1 MSADVSPT
9 GQGVDHRQVQREL
22 GEMAVQLHEPT
33 LLTASSIKISWNV
46 STCNTFEPLTIHP
59 AADLISCL
67 RLAISQV
74 DRQSQYIQGYRLL
87 YRPVGGSWSQQDV
100 KAATERNAIITNL
113 LKGTEYEIK
122 IRPYFNEFQGMDSRP
137 LTFHTPEEGEISAA
151 RSFDAVQFHFAVINW
166 IGVHSARFNSILI
179 CRT

>member
-1 MSADVSPT
+1 MS
-9 GQGVDHRQVQREL
+9 
-22 GEMAVQLHEPT
+22 VQLHEPT
-33 LLTASSIKISWNV
+33 LLTASSVKISWNV
-46 STCNTFEPLTIHP
+46 STGNTSEPLTIP
-59 AADLISCL
+59 RAADLISCL
-67 RLAISQV
+67 TISQV

-100 KAATERNAIITNL
+100 KAATERNAVITNL

-137 LTFHTPEEGEISAA
+137 LTLRTPEEGEISAA
-151 RSFDAVQFHFAVINW
+151 LSFDALRFHFAVINW

>member
-1 MSADVSPT
+1 
-9 GQGVDHRQVQREL
+9 
-22 GEMAVQLHEPT
+22 MAVQLHEPT
-33 LLTASSIKISWNV
+33 LLTASSMKISWNV
-46 STCNTFEPLTIHP
+46 STSNTSDLRTNLPAPLTIHSP
-59 AADLISCL
+59 ADLISCL

-137 LTFHTPEEGEISAA
+137 LTFRTPEEGEISGL
-151 RSFDAVQFHFAVINW
+151 SVAV
-166 IGVHSARFNSILI
+166 
-179 CRT
+179 